1 MRGRWALLVTVT
13 AAVASDRAS
22 AGTCE
27 LSRVDR
33 ATTRSSTCMA
43 CHDGS
48 AGPTIAFQ
56 MAPGGDGMSHPVAL
70 DYASAAAAHPDDTYT
85 PAALLPQNVLL
96 VYGKVECTSC
106 HDGALTTA
114 NHVVEPLQLCYA
126 CHRL

>member
-1 MRGRWALLVTVT
+1 MRGRWVLLVTVT
-13 AAVASDRAS
+13 AVVASDPAS

-27 LSRVDR
+27 LSRLDR
-33 ATTRSSTCMA
+33 ATTQSSTCMA

-48 AGPTIAFQ
+48 AGPTIAFK
-56 MAPGGDGMSHPVAL
+56 MAPDGNGMSHPVAV
-70 DYASAAAAHPDDTYT
+70 DYASTAAGHPDTYT
-85 PAALLPQNVLL
+85 PAALLPPNVLL
-96 VYGKVECTSC
+96 VYGRVECTSC